1 MILPANRRQEL
12 PMIDR
17 IDVVSVPVYDQDRAK
32 AFCRDM
38 LGFEELAD
46 QRMAP
51 EMRWVQ
57 LAPKDSPSS
66 ISLVTWFDSVPAG
79 SLQGLVLHTPSL
91 DQNVAALRAR
101 GVETSNIVSAAWV
114 RYVTLSDPDGNGLV
128 LQQRDR

>member
-1 MILPANRRQEL
+1 
-12 PMIDR
+12 
-17 IDVVSVPVYDQDRAK
+17 
-32 AFCRDM
+32 M

-79 SLQGLVLHTPSL
+79 SLQRLVLHTPSL